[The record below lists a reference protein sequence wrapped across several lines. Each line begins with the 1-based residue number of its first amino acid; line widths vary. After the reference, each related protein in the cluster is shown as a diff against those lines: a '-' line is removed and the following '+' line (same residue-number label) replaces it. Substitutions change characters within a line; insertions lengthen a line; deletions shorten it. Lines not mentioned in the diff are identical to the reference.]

1 MKRNG
6 FGIIFAIIVLVLV
19 STIAVYTLS
28 LSSKTVK
35 SVSNEH
41 IKLQL
46 ELYRNSAIEYAILW
60 MNEDKT
66 RSQNPNGS
74 DLNISFDNYH
84 FQVKMFATTLTD
96 IPESNGSVI
105 LDIVGRTDVDIE
117 PIIVARRVVVKP

>member
-6 FGIIFAIIVLVLV
+6 FGIIYAIIVLVLM

-41 IKLQL
+41 IRLQL

-66 RSQNPNGS
+66 RSQDPNGS
-74 DLNISFDNYH
+74 NLNISFDNYH

-96 IPESNGSVI
+96 IPESNGSII

-117 PIIVARRVVVKP
+117 PIVVAKRVVVKP

>member
-6 FGIIFAIIVLVLV
+6 FGIIYAIIVLVLV

-84 FQVKMFATTLTD
+84 FQIKMFATALTD

-117 PIIVARRVVVKP
+117 PIISTRRVVVKP

>member
-6 FGIIFAIIVLVLV
+6 FGIIYAIIILVLM

-96 IPESNGSVI
+96 IPESNGSII

-117 PIIVARRVVVKP
+117 PIIVAKRVVVKP